1 MSLLK
6 TPKAKQIL
14 EFLPHSE
21 FLSRDRT
28 RAAIFGRINAPDAK
42 TAVKEWI
49 EKFGI
54 TDPEQQERLVARLV
68 ARPVK

>member
-1 MSLLK
+1 VKKPAQPKEHIWEISRIK
-6 TPKAKQIL
+6 STP
-14 EFLPHSE
+14 
-21 FLSRDRT
+21 
-28 RAAIFGRINAPDAK
+28 AAILGRINGPDAE

-54 TDPEQQERLVARLV
+54 SDPEQQQRPV